1 MGRKRDE
8 ADHLLGVFM
17 WTSCT
22 QGISV
27 QEEQANGGMRCGE
40 AGMSTGEAAAE
51 QPNVER
57 TSVQ

>member
-1 MGRKRDE
+1 M
-8 ADHLLGVFM
+8 
-17 WTSCT
+17 
-22 QGISV
+22 

-40 AGMSTGEAAAE
+40 AGRSTGEAAAE